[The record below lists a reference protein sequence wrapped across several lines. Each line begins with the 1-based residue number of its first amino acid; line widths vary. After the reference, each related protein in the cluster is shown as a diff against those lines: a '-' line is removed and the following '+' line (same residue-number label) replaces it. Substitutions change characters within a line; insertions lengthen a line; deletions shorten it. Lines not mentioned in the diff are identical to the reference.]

1 MDKATKATT
10 DALTGIVTSRI
21 PLPMGKGGSPGPC
34 GAHGKTSA
42 GEASDELFAQL
53 VNEVTQRAAPVDET
67 IEVWLPGGK
76 LKDLSA
82 IALQQ
87 RWSVLIEKA
96 EQTPKMEKLDDEAG
110 RLYLIALAH
119 EALAYDARRE
129 AWDLERGQ
137 TRGQS
142 GADNSQDEQQKEAAL
157 FWTAKEHLEQAADF
171 YRQATGDDSSSAALK
186 APEARI
192 EYAVRLY
199 ATIER
204 QHKEYAANLQK
215 QGGASLRSADPFSG
229 SITDASR
236 GASTGRPN
244 EEVLKLCDAKLDE
257 ATILDFIKSPDAPKT
272 FDVSVNGM
280 LAMKPVCGDS
290 TDKYIAAMRAK
301 AVHQPVPPKPT
312 PIPPP

>member
-1 MDKATKATT
+1 
-10 DALTGIVTSRI
+10 
-21 PLPMGKGGSPGPC
+21 
-34 GAHGKTSA
+34 
-42 GEASDELFAQL
+42 
-53 VNEVTQRAAPVDET
+53 VTQRAAPVDET

-76 LKDLSA
+76 VKDLSE
-82 IALQQ
+82 IAAQQ
-87 RWSVLIEKA
+87 HWSVLIEKA

-137 TRGQS
+137 TRGQNGGGS
-142 GADNSQDEQQKEAAL
+142 IEDEQQKEGAL
-157 FWTAKEHLEQAADF
+157 FKTAKENLEQAADF
-171 YRQATGDDSSSAALK
+171 YRQATGDDSKRAELK
-186 APEARI
+186 APEFRI

-204 QHKEYAANLQK
+204 QHKEYAENLQK
-215 QGGASLRSADPFSG
+215 HENQQADRLKTPPRNPATG
-229 SITDASR
+229 EIADASR

-244 EEVLKLCDAKLDE
+244 EEVLKLCDAKLGE

-301 AVHQPVPPKPT
+301 AVHKTAPPKPKPT
-312 PIPPP
+312 AVTSTAAPPK